1 MSYQVPTFP
10 LVNRVGMATPVANV
24 DVRYG
29 PWLSLNDALTGFN
42 PALRFR
48 GLTVG
53 IYTPNNITTSP
64 VIEYWWKSGTT
75 DNDLILKQPEETNQG
90 KIKILSNNEFTLSAS
105 SFSSF
110 FKSVTSSNDFTFSN
124 FVSGTSITLYVSAN
138 HVGYFRHYVPQ
149 TSFIGNAG
157 EGNTFFSFENKI
169 TKLTLQNT
177 GNYFIGIAEP
187 ISFDVIQ
194 VLAPTGDSILLDAY
208 IGYLKLENGDYILLD

>member
-64 VIEYWWKSGTT
+64 VIEYWWKSGVT
-75 DNDLILKQPEETNQG
+75 DNDLVLKQPEETNQG
-90 KIKILSNNEFTLSAS
+90 RIKILTNNELVLSAS

-110 FKSVTSSNDFTFSN
+110 FKTVTGSNNFTFSN
-124 FVSGTSITLYVSAN
+124 FTSGSTITLYLSAN
-138 HVGYFRHYVPQ
+138 HTGYSRHYVPQ

-157 EGNTFFSFENKI
+157 DGNTFFSFENKI
-169 TKLTLQNT
+169 TKLTIQNV
-177 GNYFIGIAEP
+177 GSYFVGVADP
-187 ISFDVIQ
+187 ISYNVIQ
-194 VLAPTGDSILLDAY
+194 VTAPTANSILLDAY
-208 IGYLKLENGDYILLD
+208 VGYLKLENGDYILL